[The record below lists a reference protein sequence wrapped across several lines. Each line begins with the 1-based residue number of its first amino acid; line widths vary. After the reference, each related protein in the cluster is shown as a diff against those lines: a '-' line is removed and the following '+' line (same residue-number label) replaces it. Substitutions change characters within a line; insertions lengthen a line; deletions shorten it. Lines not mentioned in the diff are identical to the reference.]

1 MSDRNNKLGDSNI
14 NRKDFFKLVGG
25 ALGLGVLSYYL
36 GLRDQP
42 KPSSPDANAPSYI
55 DGGIGL
61 PVFRGP
67 YLQKDAQLA
76 AFLFTTDLSALTAL
90 CDQTLNALEASPF
103 KYVPLMSD
111 VLLVYADML
120 VSSLE
125 ERDAQ
130 VGLIPETEVSFWILT
145 VAMQK
150 TSSGYVAHHLAWFLP
165 YLLVDEGSS
174 IATGREVYG
183 FNKQAAEFNKPQE
196 IQSPQ
201 FTTDV
206 LGFIQFNPAAVA
218 RKERLLEL
226 NSSSAETS
234 QSTWNDWNFAKNTL
248 SNALLTNVRSD
259 LGPNIMEFATRAAID
274 HIPLAFLKQ
283 FRHAANTRIA
293 CYQTIVEASLQVK
306 EFYGG
311 GLFVYPHILK
321 INPLDS
327 HPLARKLGL
336 KQEQASKF
344 GAWLKVDFILSEGNE
359 FE

>member
-1 MSDRNNKLGDSNI
+1 MNDRNNKSGHSSLS
-14 NRKDFFKLVGG
+14 RKDFFKLVGG
-25 ALGLGVLSYYL
+25 TLGLGVLSYYL
-36 GLRDQP
+36 GLRDHS
-42 KPSSPDANAPSYI
+42 KPSSPDVHAPDYI

-76 AFLFTTDLSALTAL
+76 AFLFTADLSALTAL

-120 VSSLE
+120 VSSLD

-150 TSSGYVAHHLAWFLP
+150 TSNGDVAHHLAWFLP
-165 YLLVDEGSS
+165 YLLVDESNS

-183 FNKQAAEFNKPQE
+183 FNKQAGKFDKPEQ

-206 LGFIQFNPAAVA
+206 LGFKQFNPAAIA
-218 RKERLLEL
+218 QKERLLEL
-226 NSSSAETS
+226 NSPSAETS
-234 QSTWNDWNFAKNTL
+234 QNTWKDWDLAKNEL
-248 SNALLTNVRSD
+248 SKALLKNIRAD
-259 LGPNIMEFATRAAID
+259 LGPNILEFATRAVID

-311 GLFVYPHILK
+311 GLFVNPHTLK

-336 KQEQASKF
+336 KQEQSSTF
-344 GAWLKVDFILSEGNE
+344 GAWLKVDFILGEGNE

>member
-1 MSDRNNKLGDSNI
+1 MNDRNNKSGYSSI
-14 NRKDFFKLVGG
+14 SRKDFFKLAGG
-25 ALGLGVLSYYL
+25 ALGLGALSYYL

-42 KPSSPDANAPSYI
+42 KPSSPDANAPDYI

-76 AFLFTTDLSALTAL
+76 AFLFSADLSALTAL

-111 VLLVYADML
+111 VLLIYADML

-130 VGLIPETEVSFWILT
+130 VGLIPETEASFWILT

-150 TSSGYVAHHLAWFLP
+150 TTNGYVAHHLAWFLP
-165 YLLVDEGSS
+165 YLLVDEGNS

-183 FNKQAAEFNKPQE
+183 FNKQAGEFNKPQE

-206 LGFIQFNPAAVA
+206 LGFKQFNPEAIA

-234 QSTWNDWNFAKNTL
+234 QNTWKDWNFAKSEL

-259 LGPNIMEFATRAAID
+259 LGPNILEFATRAAID

-283 FRHAANTRIA
+283 FRHAANTKIA

-311 GLFVYPHILK
+311 GLFVYPHILT

-336 KQEQASKF
+336 KQEQASTF
-344 GAWLKVDFILSEGNE
+344 GAWLKVDFILGEGNE